1 MDEAWMAKAP
11 TQAVILAG
19 GLGTRLGEVTK
30 VTPKPLVSVL
40 DVPFLHHLIGNVVRH
55 GFTDI
60 VLLCGYM
67 AEKFDVLTEPG
78 VFGEATVRLSIEPPG
93 LLGTGGAVRHAAP
106 LLDERFLLMNG
117 DTFFDINLLDLCT
130 EPDDGAWMRM
140 ALRREPAAGRYGSV
154 ALEDGRVTGFDASAQ
169 DGDGLING
177 GVYCMDRRVLGEI
190 GPGACSIER
199 DVFPVLARAG
209 RVEGRVYE
217 GRFLD
222 IGVPLDLARA
232 DGFVEAVRTRP
243 AAFFDR
249 DGVLNIDHGYVH
261 SADRLDWV
269 DGARE
274 AVKALNDAGY
284 YVFVVTNQAGV
295 ARGYYGR
302 EQVEAFHRHLNEDLR
317 NIGAHIDA
325 FEYCPFHPEGI
336 VEEFSFSS
344 RRRKPEP
351 GMLLD
356 LIECWPVKKSGSFLI
371 GDRETDLEAARA
383 AGVKDFL
390 FPGGDLFAFC
400 KNLRLV

>member
-1 MDEAWMAKAP
+1 MAKAP

-30 VTPKPLVSVL
+30 VTPKPLVPVL

-154 ALEDGRVTGFDASAQ
+154 ALEDGRVTGFDASAE

-209 RVEGRVYE
+209 RGGSRGVSTRAGFSTSAFPWTWRAPMVSSRPF
-217 GRFLD
+217 GPVRRPFSTATVFSTSTTAMCTAPTVL
-222 IGVPLDLARA
+222 IGSMARA
-232 DGFVEAVRTRP
+232 
-243 AAFFDR
+243 
-249 DGVLNIDHGYVH
+249 
-261 SADRLDWV
+261 
-269 DGARE
+269 
-274 AVKALNDAGY
+274 
-284 YVFVVTNQAGV
+284 
-295 ARGYYGR
+295 
-302 EQVEAFHRHLNEDLR
+302 
-317 NIGAHIDA
+317 
-325 FEYCPFHPEGI
+325 
-336 VEEFSFSS
+336 
-344 RRRKPEP
+344 RR
-351 GMLLD
+351 
-356 LIECWPVKKSGSFLI
+356 
-371 GDRETDLEAARA
+371 
-383 AGVKDFL
+383 
-390 FPGGDLFAFC
+390 
-400 KNLRLV
+400 